1 MPHYVYILKSLKD
14 KKRYIGL
21 TNNIERRLSQ
31 HNSGKV
37 TATSKRI
44 PLELIYFETFENR
57 SEAALREKFFKSGKG
72 RVHLN
77 AKNIK

>member
-1 MPHYVYILKSLKD
+1 MSHFVYILKSLKD
-14 KKRYIGL
+14 KKRYVGL
-21 TNNIERRLSQ
+21 TNNIERRLAQ

-37 TATSKRI
+37 TATRKRI
-44 PLELIYFETFENR
+44 PLELVYFETFENR

-72 RVHLN
+72 RVYLN